1 MPFMATSVEA
11 ASVMPGQSAAL
22 NFLLASTVSLM
33 SIERASK
40 NLDAL
45 TQVVQPFLK

>member
-22 NFLLASTVSLM
+22 NFLLARTVSLM